1 MFKDEAMDRLVRAER
16 AIVDRGGM
24 CIRNMR
30 AFAAQGRE
38 HDRAV
43 SSARSV
49 IYHVAAVMLTDQ
61 RIAKIALR
69 EDSAECTDLLD
80 SVIEHVRQGWSNA
93 ALHADAYAEAQ
104 SSKHMALDIIEH
116 HLSRRMPVR
125 VVLTDCRSGRATPYR
140 ASVHADMEVTMD
152 TTVRAVIDRAR
163 EVLGYPIDGQLRG
176 AAGPIE
182 DWSQPMGRVGQ
193 PTVWGLYKENVD
205 QGAQYGNILRLTA
218 F

>member
-1 MFKDEAMDRLVRAER
+1 MFKDEAMDRLARAFR
-16 AIVDRGGM
+16 AVIDRGGM
-24 CIRNMR
+24 CSRNMR

-43 SSARSV
+43 SAARWA
-49 IYHVAAVMLTDQ
+49 IYCTAGDHLTNL
-61 RIAKIALR
+61 APL
-69 EDSAECTDLLD
+69 EGSTECTDLFE
-80 SVIEHVRQGWSNA
+80 SVVEHVRQGWSSNMA
-93 ALHADAYAEAQ
+93 HLYAEAQ

-116 HLSRRMPVR
+116 HLTRRMPVR
-125 VVLTDCRSGRATPYR
+125 VVLTDFRSGHATPYR

-193 PTVWGLYKENVD
+193 PTVWPLYKENVD

-218 F
+218 V

>member
-1 MFKDEAMDRLVRAER
+1 MDRLARAFR
-16 AIVDRGGM
+16 AVIDRGGM
-24 CIRNMR
+24 CSRNMR

-43 SSARSV
+43 SAARWL
-49 IYHVAAVMLTDQ
+49 IYCTAGDHLTNW
-61 RIAKIALR
+61 RTKLAPL
-69 EDSAECTDLLD
+69 EGSAECADLFE
-80 SVIEHVRQGWSNA
+80 SVVEHVRQGWLNMA
-93 ALHADAYAEAQ
+93 HLVAYADAQ

-125 VVLTDCRSGRATPYR
+125 VVLTDCRSGHATPYR

-182 DWSQPMGRVGQ
+182 SWFRPMGRVGQ
-193 PTVWGLYKENVD
+193 PTVWPLYKENVD